1 MIGWWI
7 VITALTPE
15 EQTKITEDER
25 KAAMLANWETSVG
38 GLDWIKTLIAQG
50 KVTELARGGYPNRY
64 MAKAEDVLTILENG
78 IPDHKGM
85 MIFGDDYVTP
95 AGWKDNIVLHQE
107 RMDECKKDKIITI
120 EAWDL
125 S

>member
-15 EQTKITEDER
+15 EHAKTTEDEK

-38 GLDWIKTLIAQG
+38 GLDWIETLIAQG
-50 KVTELARGGYPNRY
+50 KVTELSRGGYPNRY
-64 MAKAEDVLTILENG
+64 MAKAVDVFTILANG

-85 MIFGDDYVTP
+85 MIFGEDYVTP
-95 AGWKDNIVLHQE
+95 AGWKGNIVLHQQ
-107 RMDECKKDKIITI
+107 RINECQKDKIITI